1 MARRDPVR
9 SPEAEVWK
17 RQDLARS
24 FVQDTRAG
32 IPFAS
37 AQIEVMLQLVAAV
50 GRPVGRVADLGCGD
64 GVLGRALLADH
75 PAARG
80 LFVDFSEPMLVAAR
94 EQLRTS
100 GDRARLVS
108 ADLGTPAWLDGAR
121 PWVPFDA
128 IVSGYAIHH
137 LPDGRKRA
145 LFGEIFG
152 LLEPGGIF
160 VNVEHVSSQSP
171 WGEARSDE
179 RFVAALYRL
188 ERERGG
194 GRTLDEVAE
203 AFRRRPDRAANI
215 LAPVET
221 QCEWLRGI
229 GFEDVDCYFKAFEL
243 AVFAGR
249 RPSSSRRRE
258 RRRSP

>member
-1 MARRDPVR
+1 
-9 SPEAEVWK
+9 
-17 RQDLARS
+17 
-24 FVQDTRAG
+24 
-32 IPFAS
+32 
-37 AQIEVMLQLVAAV
+37 
-50 GRPVGRVADLGCGD
+50 
-64 GVLGRALLADH
+64 
-75 PAARG
+75 
-80 LFVDFSEPMLVAAR
+80 
-94 EQLRTS
+94 
-100 GDRARLVS
+100 
-108 ADLGTPAWLDGAR
+108 
-121 PWVPFDA
+121 
-128 IVSGYAIHH
+128 VSGYAIHH